1 MNIRAFTLR
10 QLLAAAEAT
19 MDQTAKDDAERARIR
34 AELYAPPR
42 GERRRR
48 TRDGEAPRPAGGGM
62 KMRDAQQIMAQ
73 LAAQDA
79 QLAGGRS
86 G

>member
-10 QLLAAAEAT
+10 QMLAAAEAT

-34 AELYAPPR
+34 AELYAPPAR
-42 GERRRR
+42 ERRRR
-48 TRDGEAPRPAGGGM
+48 TRDGDRGRPTGGGM
-62 KMRDAQQIMAQ
+62 SMRDAQQMMAQ